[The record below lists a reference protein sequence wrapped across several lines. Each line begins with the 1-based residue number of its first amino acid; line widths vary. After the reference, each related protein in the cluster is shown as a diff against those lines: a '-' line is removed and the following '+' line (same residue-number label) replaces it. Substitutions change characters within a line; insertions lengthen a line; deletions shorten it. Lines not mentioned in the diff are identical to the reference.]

1 MSGQRPDTCYT
12 QRMAR
17 TSEAPKQRHRLEVRV
32 TPEQDALIRQAADL
46 KHESVTAFVLDTV
59 TARARKVIETQS
71 TITLANE
78 AFDRF
83 YSALDGPEAIV
94 PELAELFRTPP
105 LPRGLSLIHI

>member
-1 MSGQRPDTCYT
+1 
-12 QRMAR
+12 MAR
-17 TSEAPKQRHRLEVRV
+17 TSETSKQRHRLEVRV

-46 KHESVTAFVLDTV
+46 EHESVTSFVLDTV

-83 YSALDGPEAIV
+83 YAALDEPEAIV
-94 PELAELFRTPP
+94 PELTELFRSPP
-105 LPRGLSLIHI
+105 LRRG

>member
-1 MSGQRPDTCYT
+1 
-12 QRMAR
+12 MAR
-17 TSEAPKQRHRLEVRV
+17 TTEAAKQRHRLEVRV

-46 KHESVTAFVLDTV
+46 EHESVTSFVLDTV
-59 TARARKVIETQS
+59 TERARRVIETQS

-83 YSALDGPEAIV
+83 YAALDEPEVIV

-105 LPRGLSLIHI
+105 LPRG